1 MPSSIVPQG
10 MGWCILKGG
19 ETNIKEKKNSYRTHL
34 CLKNTH
40 WQAYKDNCVLM
51 WTLWNLWLWL
61 YIQPFLNKSVHW
73 LHMCGTPF
81 STDDKAKGS
90 HKVSLRNW
98 KCIGSNVDKTDCIKP
113 SWVTPFFFS
122 IRRLGQVLSQCRDY
136 IHQIGTLSDLYE
148 CHRVENTD
156 FCMYSLGRYTYSAV
170 KNTNVSGKVI
180 HKD

>member
-1 MPSSIVPQG
+1 MLHDIYSQRPPLQLSEKKLYLWSKQDPRTKLYLSEELCPARSCHR
-10 MGWCILKGG
+10 GWGDVYWKAG

-113 SWVTPFFFS
+113 S
-122 IRRLGQVLSQCRDY
+122 
-136 IHQIGTLSDLYE
+136 
-148 CHRVENTD
+148 
-156 FCMYSLGRYTYSAV
+156 
-170 KNTNVSGKVI
+170 
-180 HKD
+180 